1 MDASIDGRRTH
12 PRPGVTVPLT
22 APWWVRPGLEIE
34 DGRLRIVACD
44 AEALAREHGTPLF
57 VIACG
62 RWGARTSWTVDG
74 SVG

>member
-1 MDASIDGRRTH
+1 MDATIDGRHTH
-12 PRPGVTVPLT
+12 PRPGVTVSP
-22 APWWVRPGLEIE
+22 AAAWWVRPGLDIE
-34 DGRLRIVACD
+34 DGRLRIVGRD
-44 AEALAREHGTPLF
+44 AEALAREHGTLLF